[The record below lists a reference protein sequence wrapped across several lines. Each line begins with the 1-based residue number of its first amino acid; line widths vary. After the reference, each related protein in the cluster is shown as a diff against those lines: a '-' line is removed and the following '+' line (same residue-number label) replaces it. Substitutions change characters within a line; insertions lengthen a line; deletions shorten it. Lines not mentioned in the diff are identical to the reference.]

1 MSRSVKQ
8 AHEMKNSDWKKP
20 TDSEDPSIFRMKIL
34 LDETSLPIVHEAMD
48 RAQGSFGRELT
59 A

>member
-1 MSRSVKQ
+1 MKQ
-8 AHEMKNSDWKKP
+8 SDWKKFP
-20 TDSEDPSIFRMKIL
+20 DSEDPSIFRMKIL